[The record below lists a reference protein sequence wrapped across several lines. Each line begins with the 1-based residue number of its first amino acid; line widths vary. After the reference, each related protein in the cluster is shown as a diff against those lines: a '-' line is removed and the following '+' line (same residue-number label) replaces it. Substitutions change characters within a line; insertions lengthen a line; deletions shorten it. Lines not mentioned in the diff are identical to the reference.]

1 MDGNRRIGMVLQ
13 DRDRRFLEEL
23 AIMRVVD
30 RDQAK
35 AAAGFGSVTRVNARL
50 LALTRAGFLRRFFLG
65 TSGAK
70 QKALYSLSAAGAQLI
85 GAVHRGLQRRKD
97 ESSMGGAFVQHQLA
111 LNDLYSTLKFQPIP
125 LAGVSFVRWL
135 TWDVPLAP
143 SLLPDGYVELQ
154 TPDGVLAAFVEVD
167 LGTERTAIWVEKVRK
182 YLELARTGDYERR
195 FGQSRF
201 RVLVLANSERRMH
214 SIKKTVAAL
223 TEIIFWFST
232 LDLVQAGGFFQSLWL
247 RPKGDEPMPL
257 IKELP

>member
-23 AIMRVVD
+23 AVMRVVD

-50 LALTRAGFLRRFFLG
+50 LALTRAGLLRRFFLG
-65 TSGAK
+65 TSGAR
-70 QKALYSLSAAGAQLI
+70 QKALYTLSTAGAQLI
-85 GAVHRGLQRRKD
+85 GAMHRGLQRRKD
-97 ESSMGGAFVQHQLA
+97 EASLGGAFVEHQLA
-111 LNDLYSTLKFQPIP
+111 LNDLYCTLKFQPIP
-125 LAGVSFVRWL
+125 LSGVVFKRWL
-135 TWDVPLAP
+135 SSDVPLAP
-143 SLLPDGYVELQ
+143 SLLPDGYVEFQ
-154 TPDGVLAAFVEVD
+154 TPAGVLAAFVEVD

-195 FGQSRF
+195 FGQTRF
-201 RVLVLANSERRMH
+201 RVLVLTNSERRMH
-214 SIKKTVAAL
+214 SIRKTAAAL

-232 LDLVQAGGFFQSLWL
+232 LDIVRDGGFFESAWL
-247 RPKGDEPMPL
+247 RPRGEEPAPL

>member
-1 MDGNRRIGMVLQ
+1 MGGNRRIGMVLQ
-13 DRDRRFLEEL
+13 ERDRRFLTEL
-23 AIMRVVD
+23 AVMRVVD

-35 AAAGFGSVTRVNARL
+35 AAAGFGSITRVNARL
-50 LALTRAGFLRRFFLG
+50 LTLTRAGLLRRFFLG

-70 QKALYSLSAAGAQLI
+70 QKALYTLSAAGGQLI
-85 GAVHRGLQRRKD
+85 GAAHRGLQRRKD

-111 LNDLYSTLKFQPIP
+111 LNDIYCTLKFQPIP
-125 LAGVSFVRWL
+125 LARASFVRWL

-143 SLLPDGYVELQ
+143 SLLPDGYLELQ
-154 TPDGVLAAFVEVD
+154 TPTGVLAAFVEVD

-201 RVLVLANSERRMH
+201 RVLVLANSERRMQ
-214 SIKKTVAAL
+214 SIRKSVAAL

-232 LDLVQAGGFFQSLWL
+232 LNLVRAGGFFRSVWL
-247 RPKGDEPMPL
+247 RPKGDEPLPL
-257 IKELP
+257 IKEFP

>member
-1 MDGNRRIGMVLQ
+1 MVLQ

-23 AIMRVVD
+23 AVMRIVD

-35 AAAGFGSVTRVNARL
+35 AAAGFGSITRVNARL
-50 LALTRAGFLRRFFLG
+50 LSLTQAGLLRRFFLG

-70 QKALYSLSAAGAQLI
+70 QKALYTLSTTGAQLI
-85 GAVHRGLQRRKD
+85 GAPHRGLQRRKD

-111 LNDLYSTLKFQPIP
+111 LNDVYCTLKFQAIP
-125 LAGVSFVRWL
+125 VAHVSFGRWL
-135 TWDVPLAP
+135 AWDVPVAP
-143 SLLPDGYVELQ
+143 SLVPDGYVELL
-154 TPDGVLAAFVEVD
+154 TPGGVLAAFVEVD

-201 RVLVLANSERRMH
+201 RALVLANSERRMQ

-232 LDLVQAGGFFQSLWL
+232 LDLVRSAGFFRSVWL
-247 RPKGDEPMPL
+247 RPKGDEPLPL
-257 IKELP
+257 IKEIP